1 MGGASHSSGF
11 NGAPLFGAME
21 EPRWSEVNAS
31 FNSATRQRH
40 TTDSALV
47 QELALICK
55 RMNYIEMV
63 LKILKVNKK
72 RIFIVG
78 FYADLTVY
86 NILKSPYLIQAINI

>member
-1 MGGASHSSGF
+1 
-11 NGAPLFGAME
+11 ME

-63 LKILKVNKK
+63 LKILKLIK
-72 RIFIVG
+72 REYSSLDFMRI
-78 FYADLTVY
+78 
-86 NILKSPYLIQAINI
+86 

>member
-1 MGGASHSSGF
+1 MGGASASSGF
-11 NGAPLFGAME
+11 NGDPLFGAME

-63 LKILKVNKK
+63 LKILKLIK
-72 RIFIVG
+72 REYSSLDFMRI
-78 FYADLTVY
+78 
-86 NILKSPYLIQAINI
+86 